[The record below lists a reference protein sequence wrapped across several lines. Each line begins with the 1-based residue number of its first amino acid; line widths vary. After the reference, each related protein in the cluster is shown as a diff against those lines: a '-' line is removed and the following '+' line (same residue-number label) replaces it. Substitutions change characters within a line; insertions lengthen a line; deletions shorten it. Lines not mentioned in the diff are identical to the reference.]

1 MTGLDLHKSQQ
12 GSETKS
18 THTDERTVYVTQID
32 TEMDMN
38 TAMRER
44 CV

>member
-18 THTDERTVYVTQID
+18 IHTDERTGYVTQID
-32 TEMDMN
+32 IEMDIN